1 MKFKA
6 LPYLAAV
13 SATIAILATVWVLDR
28 SEQQRFHEQR
38 RIDTLNRVS
47 TARAR
52 LEGALNSR
60 LFLTEGL
67 VAHVSTHPEIN
78 SQEFQTL
85 ARVLAAK
92 QTGIRIIELA
102 KNNVISHIYPPQ
114 NKISLGLNLLEKT
127 QEKDAI
133 ARAIKTK
140 STVVAGPV
148 RWNDGYEGFISHTP
162 IFITPKNA
170 EPKSGP
176 YWGLA
181 TIIINKHTLLA
192 EAGLELPRVEDGE
205 KGDFNSPSFDVPQS
219 SMTNLKYALRGKD
232 GLGVKGAVFYG
243 EPAVFDQ
250 NPIILDVS
258 LPKGSWQLAAIP
270 TEGWP
275 RQSPSAKWL
284 RLSGGAL
291 ALVAGVLVFVLVQAP
306 ARSRE
311 AVEQATA
318 ALLLANEQ
326 LQAILAAVPGMV
338 SWISSDLRYL
348 GVNRHLAAACKLS
361 TEDFKGKEIGFI
373 NGKNE
378 FTELVRQFFAS
389 SSREA
394 LCELT
399 TRDGLSRSYLVVA
412 QKYDRD
418 RAAFAVGIDITE
430 RKIAEEQLRASEAE
444 LKALFAA
451 MTDIITVHDG
461 NGRCLKIASNN
472 PSVPYKLSDNILGK
486 TLHEVLDSKTAD
498 RFLGCIHQALEL
510 QATVQFDYTL
520 LVNGEDIWLAAT
532 VSPILND
539 SVLLVSRDVT
549 KYKRTEEALRQA
561 EEKYRSIFENAVEG
575 IFQSLPN
582 GRYISAN
589 PALARI
595 YGYNNPKELIENF
608 SANVQ
613 LYLDPNRRNKF
624 ISLMQLYDKVSNF
637 ESQVY
642 RSDGQPIWVSESVRA
657 VRNTHGQLLYY
668 EGIVE
673 DITDRKRVEEQLLH
687 NAFHDALTG
696 LPNRLMFMERV
707 NLAIKRSQTT
717 SEYRFAV
724 LFLDLDRFKVI
735 NDSLGHPVGD
745 KLLIAFAQRLEGA
758 LQEIQQDY
766 NNNHKKLLENNPN
779 HTTGMA
785 SFTIARLGGDEFTI
799 LLEGIQDVSNTT
811 MVADRIQQ
819 ELTLPFNLNGQEIF
833 TTASIGIVM
842 NWDLG
847 NTGGHQDWEN
857 ISLAETETPSMPF
870 KSPTIYQ
877 GISNLSS
884 IPRSPFP
891 IRHSAEDWLRDADI
905 AMYKAKAMGKATHAI
920 FDGAMYA
927 NAVVRLQLENELR
940 RAISAEEFEVYYQP
954 IICLK
959 NGRISGFEALVR
971 WQNPRRGLVSPSSFI
986 ALAEETGLIIPLG
999 TWVLR
1004 EAARQ
1009 MRNWQL
1015 QFNCNPPMT
1024 ISVNLSGQQ
1033 FSQPDLIDR
1042 FQEIL
1047 QETGLDG
1054 SSLKLEI
1061 TETVITEGSGNAT
1074 TILKRLRDLNIQLCI
1089 DDFGTG
1095 YSSLSRLHHFPI
1107 NTLKIDRSFVSRMG
1121 KNGSNSGNHGHGEIV
1136 QTIVMLAHNL
1146 GMDAIAEG
1154 VETAE
1159 QLAQLKLHNCEYGQ
1173 GYFFSRPLRSIDA
1186 TALLAAQD

>member
-1 MKFKA
+1 MNFKA

-13 SATIAILATVWVLDR
+13 SATIAILGTVWVLDR

-38 RIDTLNRVS
+38 RIDTLNQVS

-102 KNNVISHIYPPQ
+102 KNTVISHIYPPQ
-114 NKISLGLNLLEKT
+114 NEMALGLNLLEKI

-133 ARAIKTK
+133 ARAIKTR

-162 IFITPKNA
+162 IFITPKDG

-181 TIIINKHTLLA
+181 TIIINKHTLLV
-192 EAGLELPRVEDGE
+192 EAGLEFVKEEEPE
-205 KGDFNSPSFDVPQS
+205 KGSFNSPMLSVPQS
-219 SMTNLKYALRGKD
+219 PVTNLKYALRGRD
-232 GLGVKGAVFYG
+232 GLGVEGAVFYG
-243 EPAVFDQ
+243 EAAIFEQ
-250 NPIILDVS
+250 NPILLDVS

-275 RQSPSAKWL
+275 QKSPSSGWL
-284 RLSGGAL
+284 RLGGGAL

-348 GVNRHLAAACKLS
+348 GVNRHLATACKLS
-361 TEDFKGKEIGFI
+361 PEDFPGQEIGFI

-378 FTELVRQFFAS
+378 FTDLVRQFFAS
-389 SSREA
+389 SSRETI
-394 LCELT
+394 CELT
-399 TRDGLSRSYLVVA
+399 TTDGSTRSYLVVA

-430 RKIAEEQLRASEAE
+430 RKIAEEHLRASEAE

-472 PSVPYKLSDNILGK
+472 PSVPYKLSDNILGR
-486 TLHEVLDSKTAD
+486 TLHDVLDRETAD
-498 RFLGCIHQALEL
+498 SLLGCIHQALEL
-510 QATVQFDYTL
+510 QETVQFDYTL
-520 LVNGEDIWLAAT
+520 SVNGEDIWLAAT

-539 SVLLVSRDVT
+539 SVLLVARDVS

-595 YGYNNPKELIENF
+595 YGYNDATELIENF

-624 ISLMQLYDKVSNF
+624 ITLMQLYDKVSNF

-657 VRNTHGQLLYY
+657 VRDPHGELLYY

-707 NLAIKRSQTT
+707 NLAIKRSQTN

-735 NDSLGHPVGD
+735 NDSLGHPAGD
-745 KLLIAFAQRLEGA
+745 KLLIAFAQRLERA
-758 LQEIQQDY
+758 LPAIQQQY
-766 NNNHKKLLENNPN
+766 NNDQKFLKNNAN
-779 HTTGMA
+779 NGTGIA

-799 LLEGIQDVSNTT
+799 LLEGIKDVSNTT
-811 MVADRIQQ
+811 LVAERIQQ

-842 NWDLG
+842 NWEVG
-847 NTGGHQDWEN
+847 NTDWNKELEN
-857 ISLAETETPSMPF
+857 IDNIETETPSLPF

-940 RAISAEEFEVYYQP
+940 RAISAQEFEVYYQP
-954 IICLK
+954 IICLE
-959 NGRISGFEALVR
+959 NGKISGFEALVR

-1033 FSQPDLIDR
+1033 FSQPDLIDQ

-1061 TETVITEGSGNAT
+1061 TETVITEGSGKAT

-1121 KNGSNSGNHGHGEIV
+1121 KHGPDTGNHGHGEIV

-1173 GYFFSRPLRSIDA
+1173 GYFFSRPLTSVDA
-1186 TALLAAQD
+1186 TALLAAQN